1 MTYQD
6 QLDSFFVSKATI
18 LLREIA
24 HWTHTKSML
33 CEITKQY
40 RCYWISFS
48 HNSIFYVCVEIL
60 LNEISVMAKVKE
72 AEDMALA
79 IGSALRCQVYDLDD
93 ILMRDF
99 THQG

>member
-1 MTYQD
+1 
-6 QLDSFFVSKATI
+6 
-18 LLREIA
+18 
-24 HWTHTKSML
+24 
-33 CEITKQY
+33 
-40 RCYWISFS
+40 
-48 HNSIFYVCVEIL
+48 
-60 LNEISVMAKVKE
+60 MAKVKE